1 MGKKKKKQ
9 TDGIIYDKI
18 EEYEIGEFIAV
29 GGESIVFKGI
39 KRSVGR
45 TYALKFRERT
55 RWDDFCTYELPTL
68 SRLEKCS
75 TSKLAGVIPTV
86 RGMILGELYSKIPPK
101 KQAQCSN
108 LALTNA
114 EYFCIVEDFI
124 VGCDLNEYCSGDSFK
139 GITGHTPPQD
149 ASYEQVVAF
158 QRKLLRWTIQFCDIM
173 AHVTEEHHF
182 LHMDIKPENVM
193 ISNETESVTVIDFG
207 KSVEIPVGRAGVS
220 LHEEFGEEIGVF
232 GTDGFAAP
240 ECCDSAEMRSAL
252 GLESTGQADIRSDIF
267 SFGAMLWDCIN
278 PQKNLRIK
286 YSETGYFRRDLFNT
300 PKGYIPEL
308 EALIVKCTE
317 KNPDDRYQSY
327 DELKKAAL
335 HAEKKLL
342 EREKPRKTLLAFSII
357 AGLMTVLLVFSLTV
371 ISRREKLTYEIARNN
386 FDKMAADYTEHNLT
400 DFKETAAALID
411 ARPDAKQ
418 SYLDVLAV
426 SFKDDDSVSKT
437 ELEEVLLKCLDRT
450 NDKSIMVTYVD
461 QVMQH
466 INYVNAKT
474 VSESLA
480 IRRSLDAVHCDGMDI
495 AKAIA
500 NYGST
505 PVESFDMLAQYRD
518 ASDYYNALLYL
529 NKMLMNDTNLKK
541 KIADAK
547 GVDPDLLKSPL
558 A

>member
-1 MGKKKKKQ
+1 MGKKKNRAE
-9 TDGIIYDKI
+9 GVIYDRI
-18 EEYEIGEFIAV
+18 EEYEIGDFIAV
-29 GGESIVFKGI
+29 GGESIVFKGV
-39 KRSVGR
+39 KKSVGR
-45 TYALKFRERT
+45 TYALKFRDRS
-55 RWDDFCTYELPTL
+55 RWDDFFTYELKTL

-75 TSKLAGVIPTV
+75 TSKLAGVIPAVT
-86 RGMILGELYSKIPPK
+86 GTILGELYRKVPPH

-124 VGCDLNEYCSGDSFK
+124 VGCDLNEYCSGDALR
-139 GITGHTPPQD
+139 GITGHTPMQD
-149 ASYEQVVAF
+149 APYEQVVAF
-158 QRKLLRWTIQFCDIM
+158 QRKLLNWTIQFCEIM
-173 AHVTEEHHF
+173 AHVTEEHRF

-193 ISNETESVTVIDFG
+193 IANETESVTVIDFG
-207 KSVEIPVGRAGVS
+207 KSMELPPRSDAVS

-240 ECCDSAEMRSAL
+240 ECCDSAQMRSAL
-252 GLESTGQADIRSDIF
+252 GLAETGRADIRSDIF

-278 PQKNLRIK
+278 PEKNLRIK
-286 YSETGYFRRDLFNT
+286 YSESGYFRRDLFNT

-317 KNPDDRYQSY
+317 KDPDMRYQNY

-342 EREKPRKTLLAFSII
+342 EREKPRKTLLVFSII
-357 AGLMTVLLVFSLTV
+357 AALMTVLLVFSLSV
-371 ISRREKLTYEIARNN
+371 ISRRESLTYEIARSN

-418 SYLDVLAV
+418 SYMDVLAV
-426 SFKDDDSVSKT
+426 SFKDDDCVSKT

-450 NDKSIMVTYVD
+450 NDKTIISTYVD

-466 INYVNAKT
+466 INYVSAKT

-480 IRRSLDAVHCDGMDI
+480 IRRSLDSVRSDGMEI
-495 AKAIA
+495 ARAIA
-500 NYGST
+500 NYGSQ
-505 PVESFDMLAQYRD
+505 PVESFDTLGRYRD

-541 KIADAK
+541 QIADAK

>member
-1 MGKKKKKQ
+1 MNEKISQAGV
-9 TDGIIYDKI
+9 IYDSI

-29 GGESIVFKGI
+29 GGESIVFKGV
-39 KRSVGR
+39 KKSVGR
-45 TYALKFRERT
+45 TYALKFRDRS
-55 RWDDFCTYELPTL
+55 RWDDFCTYELKTL

-75 TSKLAGVIPTV
+75 TSKLAGVIPSV
-86 RGMILGELYSKIPPK
+86 RGTLLYDLFGKVPAH
-101 KQAQCSN
+101 KQTQCSH
-108 LALTNA
+108 LTLPNA
-114 EYFCIVEDFI
+114 EFFCIVEDFI
-124 VGCDLNEYCSGDSFK
+124 VGCDLNEYCRGDRAK

-149 ASYEQVVAF
+149 APYEQVVSF
-158 QRKLLRWTIQFCDIM
+158 QRRLLRWTIQFCEIM
-173 AHVTEEHHF
+173 AHVTEEHRF

-193 ISNETESVTVIDFG
+193 IANETESVTVIDFG
-207 KSVEIPVGRAGVS
+207 KSVELPQHADSVS
-220 LHEEFGEEIGVF
+220 LHEEFGEELGVF

-240 ECCDSAEMRSAL
+240 ECCDSAQMRSAL
-252 GLESTGQADIRSDIF
+252 GLTATGRADIRSDIF

-278 PQKNLRIK
+278 PQKSLRIR
-286 YSETGYFRRDLFNT
+286 YSEEGYFRRDLFNT

-308 EALIVKCTE
+308 EAMIVKCTE
-317 KNPDDRYQSY
+317 KDPDDRYQNY

-342 EREKPRKTLLAFSII
+342 ERDKPRRTLLLFSVI
-357 AGLMTVLLVFSLTV
+357 AALMAVLLVFSLTV
-371 ISRREKLTYEIARNN
+371 ISRREKLTYEIARSN

-400 DFKETAAALID
+400 DFKETAAALIE

-437 ELEEVLLKCLDRT
+437 ELEEVLLKCLDHT
-450 NDKSIMVTYVD
+450 DDKGIMVTYVN

-480 IRRSLDAVHCDGMDI
+480 IRRSLDAVSCDGMEI

-505 PVESFDMLAQYRD
+505 PVESFDTLGRYKD